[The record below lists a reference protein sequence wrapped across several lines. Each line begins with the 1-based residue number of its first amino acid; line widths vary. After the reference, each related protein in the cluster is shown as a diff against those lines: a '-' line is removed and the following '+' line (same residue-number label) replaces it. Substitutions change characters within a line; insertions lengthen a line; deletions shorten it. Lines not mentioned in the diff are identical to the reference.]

1 MLSIYAFLEV
11 LIGRGRDALFRL
23 GQEIY
28 PLAEDDR
35 PCGAYA
41 GAGRLLVLLQALVEA
56 ELTLDDLRIP
66 VVPLELWHVERAS
79 HLAVTA
85 TYATRTFPSHG
96 APFILLQ
103 GTKGTTSDASGV
115 QAGHALFLDI
125 RKAPPIGLLVA
136 LDDVLGLRIKARRH
150 VPEAPGERCVG
161 RQPICLVAGHH
172 AGLATRA
179 NRVVVEHGNGVWR
192 GLGMRRVFLG
202 GCRRNQRACD
212 CSSKPEDSQE
222 CLTASDPFAHAHFFS
237 SDPCPPSDV
246 SAVGGGSDPGMLS
259 SPRLVENIRD
269 AT

>member
-96 APFILLQ
+96 APFILLE

-115 QAGHALFLDI
+115 QAVHALSFYESEAFAI
-125 RKAPPIGLLVA
+125 RLLVKF
-136 LDDVLGLRIKARRH
+136 DNVFGLGVEVDGH
-150 VPEAPGERCVG
+150 VPK
-161 RQPICLVAGHH
+161 
-172 AGLATRA
+172 AT
-179 NRVVVEHGNGVWR
+179 GQGGV
-192 GLGMRRVFLG
+192 
-202 GCRRNQRACD
+202 
-212 CSSKPEDSQE
+212 
-222 CLTASDPFAHAHFFS
+222 
-237 SDPCPPSDV
+237 
-246 SAVGGGSDPGMLS
+246 
-259 SPRLVENIRD
+259 
-269 AT
+269 